1 MIGRRG
7 LITGGTALLLAAGD
21 ALPVPPSNRLLFQV
35 VRGGSVIGTHR
46 LDFVRSAGGLQ
57 VSVNVVMHVS
67 FGPIPLFHYR
77 HHALESWDGDQCVS
91 VVSQTDHNGEQLTVS
106 AKRDATGWSVDG
118 SKGHLRAPPDAL
130 PATHWNKKML
140 RGPMINTE
148 TGSVMR
154 PHIAD
159 LGRDQVT
166 AYMTAP
172 ITAEHYV
179 MSGDA
184 QMETWYDAAPS
195 WAGARF
201 KGGDGSDIRYERA

>member
-35 VRGGSVIGTHR
+35 VRGGS
-46 LDFVRSAGGLQ
+46 
-57 VSVNVVMHVS
+57 VMHVS

-148 TGSVMR
+148 TGSVMH

-159 LGRDQVT
+159 LGQDQVL

-184 QMETWYDAAPS
+184 QMDTWYDAAPS